1 MIDIPAALQAKLDAG
16 ATTLAW
22 CWVLTRT
29 DGHVAGF
36 TDHDRPLVLAGV
48 NCEPAAGFSAG
59 AARVETGSSPARAAV
74 FGALNS
80 DQINDADLDNGVWDG
95 AQVALYRVDWSEP
108 ALFFKAFTGAIGAV
122 SRTSF
127 GFEAE
132 VSGLS
137 AKLNARIGRAF
148 SRRCNAELGDAR
160 CGVDLPGGGF
170 EHAVTVSAVINAAG
184 IRVDGAA
191 AQSEGWFK
199 SGALR
204 WTSGANAG
212 ASHRVRIDRTS
223 GGGRLLELD
232 PTPAKSPAPGDQ
244 ATLTAGCDKRFETC
258 RSKFANGLN
267 FRGCPHMPGNDLLLR
282 HAGSE
287 DIRDGSAR

>member
-22 CWVLTRT
+22 CWVLTRS

-36 TDHDRPLVLAGV
+36 TDHDRPLSAAGV
-48 NCEPAAGFSAG
+48 SCEPASGFSAG
-59 AARVETGSSPARAAV
+59 SARVETGSSPARAAV

-80 DQINDADLDNGVWDG
+80 DRIDEADLDNGVWDG

-108 ALFFKAFTGAIGAV
+108 ALAYKAFTGMLGAV
-122 SRTSF
+122 SRTAS

-132 VSGLS
+132 LSGLS
-137 AKLNARIGRAF
+137 AKLNTRIGRVF
-148 SRRCNAELGDAR
+148 SRRCDAELGDAR
-160 CGVDLPGGGF
+160 CGVDLAGGGF
-170 EHAVTVSAVINAAG
+170 EHAVSVSSVIHAAG
-184 IRVDGAA
+184 ILVDGAPVKA
-191 AQSEGWFK
+191 EGWFK
-199 SGALR
+199 TGALR

-212 ASHRVRIDRTS
+212 ASHRVRIDRVS
-223 GGGRLLELD
+223 GAARVLELD
-232 PTPAKSPAPGDQ
+232 PVPAKSPVSGDT

-258 RSKFANGLN
+258 RAKFANGLN

-282 HAGSE
+282 HAGSD

>member
-29 DGHVAGF
+29 DEHVAGF
-36 TDHDRPLVLAGV
+36 TDHDRPLTVAGV
-48 NCEPAAGFSAG
+48 RCEPASGFSAG
-59 AARVETGSSPARAAV
+59 SARVETGSSPARAAV

-80 DQINDADLDNGVWDG
+80 DRIDEADLDNGLWDR

-108 ALFFKAFTGAIGAV
+108 DLFFKTFTGALGAV
-122 SRTSF
+122 SRTTS

-137 AKLNARIGRAF
+137 AALNAKIGRVF
-148 SRRCNAELGDAR
+148 SRRCDAELGDAR
-160 CGVDLPGGGF
+160 CGVDIAGGGF
-170 EHAVTVSAVINAAG
+170 EHSVSVSAVINAASL
-184 IRVDGAA
+184 RVDGAPA
-191 AQSEGWFK
+191 KAGGWFK
-199 SGALR
+199 LGVLR
-204 WTSGANAG
+204 WTTGPNAG
-212 ASHRVRIDRTS
+212 ASHRVRADQIS
-223 GGGRLLELD
+223 GATRVLELD
-232 PTPAKSPAPGDQ
+232 PVPAKSPVSGDT
-244 ATLTAGCDKRFETC
+244 AMLIAGCDKRFETC
-258 RSKFANGLN
+258 RSKFSNGLN

-287 DIRDGSAR
+287 SIRDGGAR